1 MYSENCCPYP
11 GYMINKCNIGLIMSK
26 YCIPSNNIGIN
37 VIKYRIW
44 KQLSIT
50 VLHYTYRYDKIAC
63 TSF

>member
-1 MYSENCCPYP
+1 
-11 GYMINKCNIGLIMSK
+11 MSK